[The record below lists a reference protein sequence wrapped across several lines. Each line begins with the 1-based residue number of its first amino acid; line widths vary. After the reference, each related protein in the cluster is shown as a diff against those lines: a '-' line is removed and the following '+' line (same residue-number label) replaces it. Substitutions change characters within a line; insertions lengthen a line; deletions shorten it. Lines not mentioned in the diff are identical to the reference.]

1 MKAQLTEPRPD
12 FETNMASSSKRS
24 CVRFTV
30 EEVAELCAQS
40 DNNAESGLDSD
51 TGGLSSGEEFELDEQ
66 FDDNSE
72 SDVDTR

>member
-1 MKAQLTEPRPD
+1 
-12 FETNMASSSKRS
+12 
-24 CVRFTV
+24 VRFTA